1 MESARAWAA
10 AGRRRMLLSDTTAR
24 YEELN
29 EGQLGGVVLADG
41 RTVIANFGSKCGAA
55 PTALQAVTGPSSGA
69 ALLAD
74 SVPQGHGVARLPTA
88 PWRYL
93 GHLRGSRRLGLR
105 RARSPPPWQAA
116 MATWPVAV
124 HALAHRLCAADSATH
139 RLPISRPWLLRDS
152 HSHRYPGGDSG
163 PVPSTQVTDVAS
175 VS

>member
-1 MESARAWAA
+1 
-10 AGRRRMLLSDTTAR
+10 MLLSDTTAR

-55 PTALQAVTGPSSGA
+55 PTALQAVTGP
-69 ALLAD
+69 
-74 SVPQGHGVARLPTA
+74 
-88 PWRYL
+88 
-93 GHLRGSRRLGLR
+93 RRFALGLSTAWTR
-105 RARSPPPWQAA
+105 CCAAADGSPGGTWGTSGGAEGSASAGRDRHPPGKR
-116 MATWPVAV
+116 PVAV

>member
-88 PWRYL
+88 PL
-93 GHLRGSRRLGLR
+93 EVPGAPPGEPK
-105 RARSPPPWQAA
+105 ARPPPGAI
-116 MATWPVAV
+116 ATP
-124 HALAHRLCAADSATH
+124 LAS
-139 RLPISRPWLLRDS
+139 
-152 HSHRYPGGDSG
+152 GDD
-163 PVPSTQVTDVAS
+163 DVAS
-175 VS
+175 GRPCARPSPLRRRLRHASPPDLQAVAAPGQPQPSLPRR